1 MYKLI
6 QYLSSYYDIVDLDN
20 RKITNISCSSIQ
32 EAITTTLSYDDS
44 VWINLPNGHLENP
57 SISGVIAFESLETF
71 KQEYPEHF
79 I

>member
-20 RKITNISCSSIQ
+20 RKITNISCPSIQ
-32 EAITTTLSYDDS
+32 EAITTTLGYEDS
-44 VWINLPNGHLENP
+44 VWIDLPSEHLESSN
-57 SISGVIAFESLETF
+57 ITGVIAFESLETF